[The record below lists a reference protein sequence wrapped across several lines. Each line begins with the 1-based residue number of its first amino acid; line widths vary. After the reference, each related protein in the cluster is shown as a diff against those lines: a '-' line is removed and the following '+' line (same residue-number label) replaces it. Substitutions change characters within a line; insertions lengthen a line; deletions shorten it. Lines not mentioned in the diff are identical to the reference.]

1 MYTSRGR
8 NTRRAVC
15 ALAVSLVLLA
25 CLPSPAALSAPSLE
39 YGLKPSDGDPTVIEV
54 TVSFEIKQGEQVFLR
69 RFDPGSSS
77 WEPDVEPAIEF
88 AADSNPVYSLEPL
101 PDGSGWIVTGR
112 SDGKAEIAYTVK
124 FQAGMPPLKHE
135 DAPQAP
141 QPPRYLFGDGL
152 TVFRAYDAILSV
164 LKAPGAAPLSD
175 SATVRLQPPSGQKT
189 LVPWTLQDSKQ
200 GVYTVTGQEALF
212 QQFITWG
219 RLDTVE
225 VREAKPTLT
234 AGFAGDYEGG
244 EQGRQ
249 AYADALSTLFGDL
262 EGSLGARPDADRITV
277 LIAPGQTF
285 GIREPASDTMF
296 QSIALFTDGALEDSN
311 AASATRALF
320 WLWNGW
326 TMLPR
331 SGGGAEWFQRGMPWL
346 YCYRVAARA
355 GLMSGNLAYSG
366 FSDVYAGYLQNTDA
380 RTVSLSAAEDSGND
394 SLLRDKGAALC
405 ASIALRLPAESQG
418 ATRDIDWL
426 VGRVAEGFD
435 ALEGERYTLADIS
448 EILENATG
456 RSWDKYFAGRV
467 RGDDLIGADEFSSTD
482 VFGVSTVAQSSS
494 EVPRGSGKNAWILLI
509 VAVVIILLIPVVLSA
524 YVRRSVKLD
533 LTMPKILPDDD
544 FDDEGDD
551 QPM

>member
-1 MYTSRGR
+1 MSASRTE
-8 NTRRAVC
+8 NVRRVVC
-15 ALAVSLVLLA
+15 ALAASLVLLA

-54 TVSFEIKQGEQVFLR
+54 TVSFDIKQGEQLFLR

-77 WEPDVEPAIEF
+77 WEPDVEPTIEF
-88 AADSNPVYSLEPL
+88 EPDSNPAYSLEPL
-101 PDGSGWIVTGR
+101 PDGSGWVVTGK
-112 SDGKAEIAYTVK
+112 SGGKAEIDYAVR
-124 FQAGMPPLKHE
+124 FQTGAPPLKRE

-141 QPPRYLFGDGL
+141 LPPRYLFGDGL
-152 TVFRAYDAILSV
+152 TVFRSHDAILSV
-164 LKAPGAAPLSD
+164 WKAPGAAPLSD
-175 SATVRLQPPSGQKT
+175 SATVRLHPPSGQKA
-189 LVPWTLQDSKQ
+189 LMPWPLQDSKQ
-200 GVYTVTGQEALF
+200 GVYTVAGQEALF

-219 RLDTVE
+219 RLDTIE
-225 VREAKPTLT
+225 VRKSKPTLT
-234 AGFAGDYEGG
+234 AGFAGDYGG
-244 EQGRQ
+244 DGEDRQ
-249 AYADALSTLFGDL
+249 RYADALSTLYGDL
-262 EGSLGARPDADRITV
+262 EGSLGARPDADLVTV
-277 LIAPGQTF
+277 LVAPGSAF

-296 QSIALFTDGALEDSN
+296 QSVVLFTDGALEDSN

-331 SGGGAEWFQRGMPWL
+331 SGGGAEWFQQGMPWL

-366 FSDVYAGYLQNTDA
+366 FSDVYAGYLEDADA
-380 RTVSLSAAEDSGND
+380 RTMSLSATEESGND

-405 ASIALRLPAESQG
+405 ASIAVRLPAESQG

-482 VFGVSTVAQSSS
+482 VFGVSTVAQSSN

-509 VAVVIILLIPVVLSA
+509 VAIVIILLIPVVLSA

-544 FDDEGDD
+544 FDDEGGD
-551 QPM
+551 QPV